1 MAIASRRLLVLT
13 TPLLLGV
20 VSVYFLQV
28 KLSSKHKQLEPLAV
42 APAAPRPTKPLT
54 DSAAHYMEA
63 LTLRRG
69 MAQRRPGELDTSFLR
84 RVLPASF
91 PSAYNNLVV
100 AHAWRPTPF
109 GNQLFFSITNGGDN
123 EYDLFLFIL
132 DPFQADTYA
141 VQAFDMGNMGDLTT
155 VAAIFFTDV
164 DQDRRKELLS
174 LNECSLREGFRTDNG
189 EMIYGHAPHYETHV
203 FRYVG
208 LSRGGRPQYREDR
221 TPRSYLDELPTAAAV
236 RQAIIKHQQRAAKRK
251 AVAKYAK

>member
-1 MAIASRRLLVLT
+1 MSTARRRLLMLAI
-13 TPLLLGV
+13 PLLLGIP
-20 VSVYFLQV
+20 FMCFMQV
-28 KLSSKHKQLEPLAV
+28 KLSPKYKQQKPLSV
-42 APAAPRPTKPLT
+42 APATFPPNNLPT
-54 DSAAHYMEA
+54 DSAARYIENQ
-63 LTLRRG
+63 TLRRG
-69 MAQRRPGELDTSFLR
+69 IAQRRPSESDTSFWR
-84 RVLPASF
+84 RVLPVSY
-91 PSAYNNLVV
+91 PSAYNHLTVE
-100 AHAWRPTPF
+100 HAWRPTPF
-109 GNQLFFSITNGGDN
+109 GKQLFFSATNGGVN